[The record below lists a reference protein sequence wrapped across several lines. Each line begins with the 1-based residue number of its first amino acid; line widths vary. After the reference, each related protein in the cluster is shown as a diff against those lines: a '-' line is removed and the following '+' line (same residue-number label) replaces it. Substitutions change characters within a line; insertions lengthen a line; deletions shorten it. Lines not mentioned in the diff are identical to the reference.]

1 MKSLLALSILHS
13 VLFVSPLLCAADPAT
28 EEHAVA
34 KPLTDEEID
43 ATWKDL
49 MDGNKRFVAG
59 ESKKHD
65 VVAERTAL
73 AGGQKPKVIVL
84 ACADSRVSPE
94 IIFDKGL
101 GELFVIRIAGN
112 IADKIALG
120 SMEYAIAHLHS
131 SMIVIVGHEKCGA
144 VAAAASKDEM
154 PSQNLKA
161 LVDQIRPSLVN
172 IKADAT
178 GDELALQQVQANV
191 NQSAVDLLKN
201 SAIIRTALEEK
212 KISLVKAVYRL
223 KSGEVVKLSK

>member
-1 MKSLLALSILHS
+1 
-13 VLFVSPLLCAADPAT
+13 
-28 EEHAVA
+28 
-34 KPLTDEEID
+34 
-43 ATWKDL
+43 
-49 MDGNKRFVAG
+49 
-59 ESKKHD
+59 
-65 VVAERTAL
+65 L

-94 IIFDKGL
+94 LIFDKGL
-101 GELFVIRIAGN
+101 GELFVLRIAGN
-112 IADKIALG
+112 IADKVALG
-120 SMEYAIAHLHS
+120 SIEYAVEHLHS

-161 LVDQIRPSLVN
+161 LVDQIKPSLLN

-178 GDELALQQVQANV
+178 GDELALLQVQANV
-191 NQSAVDLLKN
+191 NQSAMDVLKN

-212 KISLVKAVYRL
+212 KIALVKAVYRL

>member
-1 MKSLLALSILHS
+1 MKTWSILL
-13 VLFVSPLLCAADPAT
+13 VLFSVWFMSPVLRAADAAT
-28 EEHAVA
+28 AEEHAT
-34 KPLTDEEID
+34 KTLTDEEIE

-59 ESKKHD
+59 ETKKHD
-65 VVAERTAL
+65 IVAEREVL

-101 GELFVIRIAGN
+101 GELFVVRIAGN

-120 SMEYAIAHLHS
+120 SMEYAIEHLHS
-131 SMIVIVGHEKCGA
+131 VMIVIVGHEKCGA
-144 VAAAASKDEM
+144 VAAAASKEEM

-172 IKADAT
+172 IKAEVK
-178 GDELALQQVQANV
+178 GDELALLQVQANV

-212 KISLVKAVYRL
+212 KISLVKTVYRL

>member
-1 MKSLLALSILHS
+1 MKTFPILLVLLSIL
-13 VLFVSPLLCAADPAT
+13 FVNPLRAADAT
-28 EEHAVA
+28 VEEHATKA
-34 KPLTDEEID
+34 LTDEEIE

-59 ESKKHD
+59 ETKKHD
-65 VVAERTAL
+65 VVAERTTL

-172 IKADAT
+172 IKADAQ